1 MCRLDH
7 RAESGDAAQLLIEE
21 MLRSGLALTDMLA
34 SLLEDI
40 PDDAFPGEENGAVL
54 IEMIVGSCRPVVDAV
69 GESECRAATAL
80 LGELRNK
87 IVDDLRIAAALARPG
102 R

>member
-1 MCRLDH
+1 MSHLDQ
-7 RAESGDAAQLLIEE
+7 RAEDGDVAQLLIEE
-21 MLRSGLALTDMLA
+21 LLRSGIALADALA

-54 IEMIVGSCRPVVDAV
+54 IEMIVGSCRPVIDAA

-80 LGELRNK
+80 IGAVRDK
-87 IVDDLRIAAALARPG
+87 VVDDLRIAAALARPG